1 MNNKRGESIA
11 ERQRNKNTAKAQQLP
26 VNDPSFLQQDHV
38 NEQDEFF
45 QTFFVERARRDEIK
59 GVVRN
64 KDGGCE

>member
-1 MNNKRGESIA
+1 LEK
-11 ERQRNKNTAKAQQLP
+11 
-26 VNDPSFLQQDHV
+26 DHV

-64 KDGGCE
+64 KTNADENEEEDEAFDIAENFTTGQTVSICVCGSKRE